1 MKEKRFLGE
10 ERLVDTPAKLNRR
23 AVLAWT
29 AAMAATAGLSVPA
42 PAEAQEVDDLARK
55 LMGPFKAKDGKVKL
69 KMRDVAASGASEP
82 ITVSVDSP
90 MTAADHVKAIHVLA
104 EGNPYPVVSSWY
116 LTPRSGRAEISF
128 RMRLA
133 KTQTVRAYAV
143 TSDGEVWL
151 ARQDVTVTI
160 GGCGG

>member
-1 MKEKRFLGE
+1 M
-10 ERLVDTPAKLNRR
+10 DTATSLNRR
-23 AVLAWT
+23 AVLAAS
-29 AAMAATAGLSVPA
+29 AAIAAATTGLALPA
-42 PAEAQEVDDLARK
+42 PAAAQEADELARK
-55 LMGPFKAKDGKVKL
+55 LMGPFKAKEGKVKL

-104 EGNPYPVVSSWY
+104 EGNPYPVVSSWT

-143 TSDGEVWL
+143 TSDGEVWI
-151 ARQDVTVTI
+151 ARQEVTVTI